1 MPIRAFAAPDRC
13 DAHVTVQCGYAC
25 VMPVLLIAD
34 DHPLFRE
41 ALKGAVARGLGHA
54 EIHEA
59 DSARAL
65 FTLIEQ
71 QPDAD
76 LLLLDLHMPGAE
88 GFGALVHLRGL
99 YPQLPVVVVSAH
111 EDPSVMRRAMDH
123 GAAGFIPKSANSET
137 LIQAISAVLD
147 GELWLPSA
155 IDEAPGVTD
164 QEADIAARIRDLT
177 PQQLRVLGMLAEGL
191 LNKQI
196 GYELG
201 VSEAT
206 VKAHMTAILRKLGAS
221 NRTQAVVLASQLT
234 LKPQPLDASFD

>member
-1 MPIRAFAAPDRC
+1 
-13 DAHVTVQCGYAC
+13 
-25 VMPVLLIAD
+25 MPVLLIAD

-41 ALKGAVARGLGHA
+41 ALKGAVARGLGQA

-65 FTLIEQ
+65 FALIEQ
-71 QPDAD
+71 HPDAD

-111 EDPSVMRRAMDH
+111 EEASVMRRAMDH

-147 GELWLPSA
+147 GELWLPTA
-155 IDEAPGVTD
+155 IDEVPGVSD
-164 QEADIAARIRDLT
+164 QEADVAARIRDLT

-234 LKPQPLDASFD
+234 LKPQPLGTSFE

>member
-1 MPIRAFAAPDRC
+1 
-13 DAHVTVQCGYAC
+13 
-25 VMPVLLIAD
+25 MPVLLIAD

-41 ALKGAVARGLGHA
+41 ALKGAVARGIGQA

-65 FTLIEQ
+65 FALIEQ
-71 QPDAD
+71 HPDAD

-111 EDPSVMRRAMDH
+111 EEVSVMRRAMDH

-147 GELWLPSA
+147 GELWLPTA
-155 IDEAPGVTD
+155 IDEVPGVSD

-234 LKPQPLDASFD
+234 LKPQPLGTSFE

>member
-1 MPIRAFAAPDRC
+1 
-13 DAHVTVQCGYAC
+13 
-25 VMPVLLIAD
+25 MPVLLIAD

-41 ALKGAVARGLGHA
+41 ALKGAVARGLGQA

-65 FTLIEQ
+65 FALIEQ
-71 QPDAD
+71 HPDAD

-111 EDPSVMRRAMDH
+111 EEASVMRRAMDH

-137 LIQAISAVLD
+137 LIQAISTVLD
-147 GELWLPSA
+147 GELWLPTA
-155 IDEAPGVTD
+155 IDEVPGVSA

-234 LKPQPLDASFD
+234 LKPQPLGTSFD

>member
-1 MPIRAFAAPDRC
+1 
-13 DAHVTVQCGYAC
+13 
-25 VMPVLLIAD
+25 MPVLLIAD

-41 ALKGAVARGLGHA
+41 ALKGAVARGLGQA

-65 FTLIEQ
+65 FALIEQ
-71 QPDAD
+71 HPDAD
-76 LLLLDLHMPGAE
+76 LLLLDPHMPGAE

-111 EDPSVMRRAMDH
+111 EEASVMRRAMDH

-147 GELWLPSA
+147 GELWLPTA
-155 IDEAPGVTD
+155 IDEVPGVSD
-164 QEADIAARIRDLT
+164 QEADVAARIRDLT

-234 LKPQPLDASFD
+234 LKPQPLGTSFE

>member
-1 MPIRAFAAPDRC
+1 
-13 DAHVTVQCGYAC
+13 
-25 VMPVLLIAD
+25 MPVLLIAD

-41 ALKGAVARGLGHA
+41 ALKGAVARGIGQA
-54 EIHEA
+54 QIHEA

-65 FTLIEQ
+65 FALIER

-111 EDPSVMRRAMDH
+111 EEASVMRRAMDH

-147 GELWLPSA
+147 GELWLPTA
-155 IDEAPGVTD
+155 IDEVPGVSD

-234 LKPQPLDASFD
+234 LKPQPLGSSFD